1 MEDAARINPLLVR
14 YGNDPERAPFYRLA
28 PFLHAETPVYY
39 FHSLFSPIDR
49 RQRELL
55 GGCRGVHVIPFHS
68 RRHGIPFLKCCLSR
82 LFLCSDEELLE
93 LCGAIQRPLR
103 FSLRYAGVRKTVSG
117 FFRQA
122 WQYYRKRH

>member
-1 MEDAARINPLLVR
+1 MNGSPCGIRLNGSEPGFRAAAGTFFIRDVFKQW
-14 YGNDPERAPFYRLA
+14 Y
-28 PFLHAETPVYY
+28 
-39 FHSLFSPIDR
+39 
-49 RQRELL
+49 L
-55 GGCRGVHVIPFHS
+55 GGIN
-68 RRHGIPFLKCCLSR
+68 SR
-82 LFLCSDEELLE
+82 LNSPEKVQLLE

>member
-1 MEDAARINPLLVR
+1 MVLPKTPPCAEQISTTQRVNRIKAPLSVPLRVDFAGGWLDAVSYTHL
-14 YGNDPERAPFYRLA
+14 
-28 PFLHAETPVYY
+28 
-39 FHSLFSPIDR
+39 
-49 RQRELL
+49 
-55 GGCRGVHVIPFHS
+55 
-68 RRHGIPFLKCCLSR
+68 
-82 LFLCSDEELLE
+82 EELLE